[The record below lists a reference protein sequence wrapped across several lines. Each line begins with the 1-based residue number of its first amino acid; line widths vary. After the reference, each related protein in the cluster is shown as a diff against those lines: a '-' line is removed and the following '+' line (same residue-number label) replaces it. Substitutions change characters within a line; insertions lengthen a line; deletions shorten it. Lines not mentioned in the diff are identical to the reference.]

1 VIAAVRVTL
10 GVLGVVCLLAGGGS
24 MRLAQHAAHV
34 ERVAGDARDAHDRVE
49 RVRDAGRRLYAALDE
64 PDGVFRALATA
75 KVNNVGQQIAVMH
88 DAAEGMAVAR
98 RDFVAAAAAYRD
110 VTQSDLGGDEKRV
123 AHADDEFI
131 DAFVETRRMVERIAT
146 HPKDAGA
153 FRNARDRLQTALG
166 NAMSEYR
173 SARDAVVAD
182 MRTTLAASRARADDA
197 DREAEHQ
204 RSRSISEALQNP

>member
-1 VIAAVRVTL
+1 MIAAVRVTL
-10 GVLGVVCLLAGGGS
+10 GVLGVVCILAGGGFL
-24 MRLAQHAAHV
+24 RLAQYAAHV
-34 ERVAGDARDAHDRVE
+34 ERAAEDARQAHDHVE
-49 RVRDAGRRLYAALDE
+49 RVRDVGRRLYAALDE
-64 PDGVFRALATA
+64 PDGVFRTLATA

-110 VTQSDLGGDEKRV
+110 LTRSDLGVDERRV
-123 AHADDEFI
+123 VHADDAFV

-153 FRNARDRLQTALG
+153 FRDARNRLQTTLG

-182 MRTTLAASRARADDA
+182 IRTTLAASRSRAGDA
-197 DREAEHQ
+197 DREAERQ
-204 RSRSISEALQNP
+204 RSRSISEAFRTP